1 MYTDVIVADRIAEER
16 RKDLL
21 READQARLIHQA
33 STPIRFIG
41 RTSPVVLVLVERLF
55 ARLASL

>member
-1 MYTDVIVADRIAEER
+1 MYTDVIVADKVAQEY

-21 READQARLIHQA
+21 REAEQARLIHKA
-33 STPIRFIG
+33 PTPIRFTG
-41 RTSPVVLVLVERLF
+41 WTSPVVLVLVQRLF